1 MSEPKGRGPAGHGQF
16 GIGEVL
22 AQLRPE
28 FPDISPSKIRFL
40 EAEGLIEPER
50 SRSGYRRFS
59 ARDIERLRYILT
71 VQRDSYLPLRVIRER
86 LADGGEASP
95 AQDAGAGRAPEDL
108 TRRQL
113 LDAAEI
119 SEAELTE
126 LEDYGLIRRVGRQY
140 GEDALAVARA
150 VAALRQYGVQARHLR
165 AVKASADREANLVE
179 QVVAPQL
186 RQRGP
191 GARDAAART
200 AWQIADLTLRL
211 HATLVQSALADAGL
225 AAAPLRSGDY
235 ELRRDEYGLQAARSG
250 TDSEAAEPSAGGLR
264 SASGRLRVYL
274 GKGSGGQQRFP
285 QAREDGAVVRQMEV
299 IGVRVEMPSNSPIVL
314 LKEAQGDR
322 YLPIWIGAVEAT
334 AIAFAQ
340 QGMVSLRPLTHDLF
354 RDVLEVLNVQLR
366 TVNITALRDGIFY
379 ADLVFSNGAEVSARP
394 SDSIALALRTGAQ
407 IFASEEILDEA
418 GVAIPDEQED
428 SEAEVEKFREFLDTI
443 SPEDFGRAT

>member
-1 MSEPKGRGPAGHGQF
+1 MPETAGQF

-28 FPDISPSKIRFL
+28 FPDISTSKIRFL
-40 EAEGLIEPER
+40 EAEGLIEPAR

-59 ARDIERLRYILT
+59 TADIERLRYILT
-71 VQRDSYLPLRVIRER
+71 MQRDSYLPLRVIRER
-86 LADGGEASP
+86 LADGTEADGGGPPDRPP
-95 AQDAGAGRAPEDL
+95 ADL

-140 GEDALAVARA
+140 SADALAVARA
-150 VAALRQYGVQARHLR
+150 LAALRQYGVQARHLR

-186 RQRGP
+186 RQRGA

-211 HATLVQSALADAGL
+211 HATLVESALAEAGL
-225 AAAPLRSGDY
+225 ASAPLHARVLALEPLNSAGPGGPGPAQD
-235 ELRRDEYGLQAARSG
+235 AARHAAVPVSG
-250 TDSEAAEPSAGGLR
+250 PAAGGLR

-285 QAREDGAVVRQMEV
+285 RHVRTE
-299 IGVRVEMPSNSPIVL
+299 L
-314 LKEAQGDR
+314 
-322 YLPIWIGAVEAT
+322 
-334 AIAFAQ
+334 
-340 QGMVSLRPLTHDLF
+340 
-354 RDVLEVLNVQLR
+354 
-366 TVNITALRDGIFY
+366 
-379 ADLVFSNGAEVSARP
+379 
-394 SDSIALALRTGAQ
+394 
-407 IFASEEILDEA
+407 
-418 GVAIPDEQED
+418 
-428 SEAEVEKFREFLDTI
+428 
-443 SPEDFGRAT
+443 